1 MKKRPPH
8 FIISAEI
15 DHLIKCI
22 NYGTDLFISRLLA
35 EKDGGLVSHPTI
47 SLDVYIDKKSGRPL
61 PNMSFFDRSRG
72 TAHGFL
78 FAIDEALGRDLTA
91 EEVAACLDSDYW
103 RDSVASNR
111 ELLKRMIRA
120 ARTLSA

>member
-1 MKKRPPH
+1 MKKRSPH
-8 FIISAEI
+8 FILSAEI

-47 SLDVYIDKKSGRPL
+47 SLDVFIDKKSGRPL
-61 PNMSFFDRSRG
+61 PEMSFFDRSRS
-72 TAHGFL
+72 TANGFV
-78 FAIDEALGRDLTA
+78 FPIDEACGRELTA
-91 EEVAACLDSDYW
+91 EEVAAYLDSDYW

-120 ARTLSA
+120 ARTLAA